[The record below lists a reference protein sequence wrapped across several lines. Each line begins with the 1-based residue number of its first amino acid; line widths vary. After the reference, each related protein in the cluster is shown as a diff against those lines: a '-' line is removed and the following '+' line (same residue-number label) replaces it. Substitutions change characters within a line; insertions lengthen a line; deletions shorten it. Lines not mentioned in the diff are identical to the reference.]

1 MGTETSAAAT
11 HIELSKD
18 GNVATVTFSSERG
31 VNVFS
36 SAVLGE
42 LGRQVEL
49 LAEDSELRYVV
60 FRGAGKTFVAG
71 ADITEMSAFDE
82 AQGIAF
88 AKHGHHVFDTIEN
101 LPQVTFAALN
111 GHALG
116 GGCELAIACDFR
128 IMSGKATIG
137 QPESV
142 LGLIPGW
149 GGTIRLRKL
158 VGLTGAKRL
167 LFSGQGI
174 KAEQAREIGLVDE
187 VVENAEALDA
197 ALKRWFELIAHGA
210 PRAITRIKRAIAH
223 DDEIHQ
229 FGCCFSCD
237 DAHEG
242 MTAFIEKRPPN
253 WKT

>member
-1 MGTETSAAAT
+1 MATETSTAGT
-11 HIELSKD
+11 TLEVSKD
-18 GNVATVTFSSERG
+18 GHTATVTFSSERG

-36 SAVLGE
+36 SAVMGE

-49 LAEDSELRYVV
+49 LAQDSDLRFVV
-60 FRGAGKTFVAG
+60 FRGAGKTFLAG
-71 ADITEMSAFDE
+71 ADIGEMSAFDE
-82 AQGIAF
+82 AQGAAF
-88 AKHGHHVFDTIEN
+88 AKHGHHVFDMIES
-101 LPQVTFAALN
+101 LPQVTFAAIN

-128 IMSGKATIG
+128 LMTRKATIG

-149 GGTIRLRKL
+149 GGTIRLRQL
-158 VGLTGAKRL
+158 VGLSHARRM

-174 KAEQAREIGLVDE
+174 KADEALAIGLVDE
-187 VVENAEALDA
+187 VVEDADGLDA
-197 ALKRWFELIAHGA
+197 ALARWRELIAHGA
-210 PRAITRIKRAIAH
+210 PRAITRIKRAMAH
-223 DDEIHQ
+223 DDEINQ

-242 MTAFIEKRPPN
+242 MKAFLDKRPPN